1 MASGLPCSAGRQL
14 CVFLS
19 CSLLSGSRPEPTARD
34 LSSIALISA
43 STTLFG
49 HGAQASDGALVLPW
63 CRLGN
68 PGNSRD
74 LEQQDSNHSWASL
87 GNPQGADSHWILIPL
102 EHILL
107 GFLCIYMEGARLL
120 SRSYMRTTGSSSG
133 SMATLQVRPVTWDL
147 DTSLGSATLDPQNKF
162 TDHGL
167 QSPECTPNGHLPE
180 EAMACLEWTTQMSL
194 FFFESEK
201 TPMQIPWAIPA
212 FTASLSAAIAQWYW
226 KIRYTIRPN
235 VETCTRVFTSA

>member
-1 MASGLPCSAGRQL
+1 MELWF
-14 CVFLS
+14 FLGVALEILVTAEIWNS
-19 CSLLSGSRPEPTARD
+19 KVSWTPILYITNDPYAKEP
-34 LSSIALISA
+34 SIYENS
-43 STTLFG
+43 
-49 HGAQASDGALVLPW
+49 P
-63 CRLGN
+63 
-68 PGNSRD
+68 PGNFPRTQSTSTYSLPLRTD
-74 LEQQDSNHSWASL
+74 YADSNHSWASL

-167 QSPECTPNGHLPE
+167 QSPECTPNGKDGLLPSWKSYQKETEPISHLSG
-180 EAMACLEWTTQMSL
+180 SL
-194 FFFESEK
+194 NALRAYGSGLHK
-201 TPMQIPWAIPA
+201 M
-212 FTASLSAAIAQWYW
+212 
-226 KIRYTIRPN
+226 N
-235 VETCTRVFTSA
+235 RVFQNSVD